1 VTSFDVTNLNPWNI
15 KVQINELLVELSK
28 TEIGLGPR
36 VRISKSGATHGK
48 STKSVIIPT
57 KPREKRKKKRHK
69 LPPVTRQYCTHPP
82 PVYHA
87 N

>member
-1 VTSFDVTNLNPWNI
+1 VTNLNPWNI
-15 KVQINELLVELSK
+15 KVQINELLVELGK

-36 VRISKSGATHGK
+36 VRISGATHGK

-57 KPREKRKKKRHK
+57 KPRKNEKKRHK
-69 LPPVTRQYCTHPP
+69 LPPGPRQYSTHPP